1 VGLHLALECDQ
12 RSLQSSGGNEIIADG
27 STSKGA
33 WKMKFVG
40 LTVAFLLV
48 TSVSLAK
55 RTERQ
60 NKKTAPVRTV
70 NTLKVQGGSISFTC
84 SPSNCREQQDGSL
97 LFNLS
102 CQTNKEGDKLE
113 VSNGDQSQTI
123 QSYGFVDI
131 PGDLKAPKRGT
142 VPIKISVSER
152 EGAPQATFTFKYT
165 TEQIKR
171 PSCLKYGDIEL

>member
-1 VGLHLALECDQ
+1 
-12 RSLQSSGGNEIIADG
+12 
-27 STSKGA
+27 
-33 WKMKFVG
+33 MKFVG

-48 TSVSLAK
+48 ASVSLARK
-55 RTERQ
+55 PERQ
-60 NKKTAPVRTV
+60 DKKTAPARTI
-70 NTLKVQGGSISFTC
+70 NTFKAQGGSIAFTC

-113 VSNGDQSQTI
+113 VSAGDKSQTI

-131 PGDLKAPKRGT
+131 PGDLKAPKKGS
-142 VPIKISVSER
+142 VPIKIAVSES
-152 EGAPQATFTFKYT
+152 EGSPQATFTFKYT
-165 TEQIKR
+165 VEQIKR